1 MFGYVIINQSDLT
14 EEELLRYR
22 QCYCGLCHSLK
33 EQSGNLSRLMLT
45 FDLTFLALLL
55 NAMYEPGER
64 PGEGPCIIHPLKK
77 QTWWQS
83 EMTDYAADMTVLLGY
98 QKLMDDWND
107 DCNPVRLWESLP
119 FKGKYRKIAERY
131 PRQSEVLEDRMA
143 KLSFMEIQG
152 EQDPDKAAGLFG
164 DIMAEIFVYR
174 EDRWAETMRN
184 LGGSLGRFIYMMD
197 AVIDLEKDLKS
208 GNYNPL
214 KELPDAHENHYRDF
228 LEMLLG
234 ETVYYF
240 DKLPI
245 VDDASIIKNILCS
258 GVWSEY
264 VRKFYPDSKE
274 SEKGES

>member
-1 MFGYVIINQSDLT
+1 MFGYVIINQSDLS

-33 EQSGNLSRLMLT
+33 ERSGNLSRLMLT
-45 FDLTFLALLL
+45 FDLTFLTLLL
-55 NAMYEPGER
+55 QALYEKEER
-64 PGEGPCIIHPLKK
+64 ENTGPCIIHPFKK
-77 QTWWQS
+77 QSWWQS
-83 EMTDYAADMTVLLGY
+83 EITDYAADMTVLLGY

-107 DCNPVRLWESLP
+107 DCNPLRLWESLP
-119 FKGKYRKIAERY
+119 FKRHYRHVAQRY

-164 DIMAEIFVYR
+164 DIMAEIFVYQ
-174 EDRWAETMRN
+174 EDYWSDTLRKMGQA
-184 LGGSLGRFIYMMD
+184 LGRFIYLMD
-197 AVIDLEKDLKS
+197 AVVDLEKDRKT

-214 KELPDAHENHYRDF
+214 KELPDSKDNHYRDF

-240 DKLPI
+240 DRLPI
-245 VDDASIIKNILCS
+245 VDDVQIIKNILCS

-264 VRKFYPDSKE
+264 MRKFYPDSEE
-274 SEKGES
+274 SEKGE

>member
-1 MFGYVIINQSDLT
+1 MFGYVVINQSDLS

-33 EQSGNLSRLMLT
+33 ERSGNLSRLMLT
-45 FDLTFLALLL
+45 FDLTFLTLLL
-55 NAMYEPGER
+55 QALYEKEERENA
-64 PGEGPCIIHPLKK
+64 GPCIIHPFKK
-77 QTWWQS
+77 QSWWQS
-83 EMTDYAADMTVLLGY
+83 EITDYAADMTVLLGY

-107 DCNPVRLWESLP
+107 DCNPLRLWESLP
-119 FKGKYRKIAERY
+119 FKRHYRRIAQRY

-164 DIMAEIFVYR
+164 DIMAEIFVYQ
-174 EDRWAETMRN
+174 EDYWSDTLRKMGQA
-184 LGGSLGRFIYMMD
+184 LGRFIYLMD
-197 AVIDLEKDLKS
+197 AVVDLEKDRKT

-214 KELPDAHENHYRDF
+214 KELPDSKDNHYRDF

-240 DKLPI
+240 DRLPI
-245 VDDASIIKNILCS
+245 VDDVQIIKNILCS

-264 VRKFYPDSKE
+264 MRKFYPDSEE
-274 SEKGES
+274 SEKGE

>member
-1 MFGYVIINQSDLT
+1 MFGYVIINQSDLS

-33 EQSGNLSRLMLT
+33 ERSGNLSRLMLT
-45 FDLTFLALLL
+45 FDLTFLTLLL
-55 NAMYEPGER
+55 QALYEKE
-64 PGEGPCIIHPLKK
+64 ESENTGPCIIHPFKK
-77 QTWWQS
+77 QSWWQS
-83 EMTDYAADMTVLLGY
+83 EITDYAADMTVLLGY

-107 DCNPVRLWESLP
+107 DCNPLRLWESLP
-119 FKGKYRKIAERY
+119 FKRYYRRIAQQY

-164 DIMAEIFVYR
+164 DIMAEIFVYQ
-174 EDRWAETMRN
+174 EDYWSDTLRKMGQA
-184 LGGSLGRFIYMMD
+184 LGRFIYLMD
-197 AVIDLEKDLKS
+197 AVVDLEKDRKT

-214 KELPDAHENHYRDF
+214 KELPDAKDNHYRDF

-240 DKLPI
+240 DRLPI
-245 VDDASIIKNILCS
+245 VGDVQIIKNILCS

-264 VRKFYPDSKE
+264 MRKFYPDSEE
-274 SEKGES
+274 SEKGE

>member
-1 MFGYVIINQSDLT
+1 MFGYVIINQSDLS

-33 EQSGNLSRLMLT
+33 ERSGNLSRLMLT
-45 FDLTFLALLL
+45 FDLTFLTLLL
-55 NAMYEPGER
+55 QALYEKE
-64 PGEGPCIIHPLKK
+64 ESENTGPCIIHPFKK
-77 QTWWQS
+77 QFWWQS
-83 EMTDYAADMTVLLGY
+83 EITDYAADMTVLLGY

-107 DCNPVRLWESLP
+107 DCNPLRLWESLP
-119 FKGKYRKIAERY
+119 FKRHYRRVAQRY

-164 DIMAEIFVYR
+164 DIMAEIFVYQ
-174 EDRWAETMRN
+174 EDYWSDTLRKMGQA
-184 LGGSLGRFIYMMD
+184 LGRFIYLMD
-197 AVIDLEKDLKS
+197 AVVDLEKDRKT

-214 KELPDAHENHYRDF
+214 KELPDAKDNHYRDF

-240 DKLPI
+240 DRLPI
-245 VDDASIIKNILCS
+245 VDDVQIIKNILCS

-264 VRKFYPDSKE
+264 MRKFYPDSEK
-274 SEKGES
+274 SEKGE

>member
-1 MFGYVIINQSDLT
+1 MFGYVIINQSDLS

-33 EQSGNLSRLMLT
+33 ERSGNLSRLMLT
-45 FDLTFLALLL
+45 FDLTFLTLLL
-55 NAMYEPGER
+55 QALYEKE
-64 PGEGPCIIHPLKK
+64 ESENTGPCIIHPFKK
-77 QTWWQS
+77 QSWWQS
-83 EMTDYAADMTVLLGY
+83 EITDYAADMTVLLGY

-107 DCNPVRLWESLP
+107 DCNPLRLWESLP
-119 FKGKYRKIAERY
+119 FKRYYRRIAQQY

-164 DIMAEIFVYR
+164 DIMAEIFVYQ
-174 EDRWAETMRN
+174 EDYWAETLRKM
-184 LGGSLGRFIYMMD
+184 GQALGRFIYLMD
-197 AVIDLEKDLKS
+197 AVVDLEKDRKT

-214 KELPDAHENHYRDF
+214 KELPDSKDNHYRDF

-240 DKLPI
+240 DRLPI
-245 VDDASIIKNILCS
+245 VDDVQIIKNILCS

-264 VRKFYPDSKE
+264 MRKFYPDSEE
-274 SEKGES
+274 SEKGE

>member
-1 MFGYVIINQSDLT
+1 MFGYVIINQSDLS

-33 EQSGNLSRLMLT
+33 ERSGNLSRLMLT
-45 FDLTFLALLL
+45 FDLTFLTLLL
-55 NAMYEPGER
+55 QALYEKE
-64 PGEGPCIIHPLKK
+64 ESENTGPCIIHPFKK
-77 QTWWQS
+77 QSWWQS
-83 EMTDYAADMTVLLGY
+83 EITDYAADMTVLLGY

-107 DCNPVRLWESLP
+107 DCNPLRLWESLP
-119 FKGKYRKIAERY
+119 FKRYYRRIAQQY

-164 DIMAEIFVYR
+164 DIMAEIFVYQ
-174 EDRWAETMRN
+174 EDYWSETLRKM
-184 LGGSLGRFIYMMD
+184 GQALGRFIYLMD
-197 AVIDLEKDLKS
+197 AVVDLEKDRKT

-214 KELPDAHENHYRDF
+214 KELPDAKDNHYRDF

-240 DKLPI
+240 DRLPI
-245 VDDASIIKNILCS
+245 VDDVQIIKNILCS

-264 VRKFYPDSKE
+264 MRKFYPDSEE
-274 SEKGES
+274 SEKGE

>member
-1 MFGYVIINQSDLT
+1 MFGYVIINRSDLS

-33 EQSGNLSRLMLT
+33 ERSGNLSRLMLT
-45 FDLTFLALLL
+45 FDLTFLTLLL
-55 NAMYEPGER
+55 QALYEKEER
-64 PGEGPCIIHPLKK
+64 ENTGPCIIHPFKK
-77 QTWWQS
+77 QSWWQS
-83 EMTDYAADMTVLLGY
+83 EITDYAADMTVLLGY

-107 DCNPVRLWESLP
+107 DCNPLRLWESLP
-119 FKGKYRKIAERY
+119 FKRHYRRIAQRY

-164 DIMAEIFVYR
+164 DIMAEIFVYQ
-174 EDRWAETMRN
+174 EDYWSDTLRKMGQA
-184 LGGSLGRFIYMMD
+184 LGRFIYLMD
-197 AVIDLEKDLKS
+197 AVVDLEKDRKT

-214 KELPDAHENHYRDF
+214 KGLPDSKDNHYRDF

-240 DKLPI
+240 DRLPI
-245 VDDASIIKNILCS
+245 VDDVQIIKNILCS

-264 VRKFYPDSKE
+264 MRKFYPDSEE
-274 SEKGES
+274 SEKGE

>member
-1 MFGYVIINQSDLT
+1 MFGYVVINQSDLS

-33 EQSGNLSRLMLT
+33 ERSGNLSRLMLT
-45 FDLTFLALLL
+45 FDLTFLTLLL
-55 NAMYEPGER
+55 QALYEKAER
-64 PGEGPCIIHPLKK
+64 ENTGPCIIHPFKK
-77 QTWWQS
+77 QSWWQS
-83 EMTDYAADMTVLLGY
+83 EITDYAADMTVLLGY

-107 DCNPVRLWESLP
+107 DCNPLRLWESLP
-119 FKGKYRKIAERY
+119 FKRHYRRVAQRY

-164 DIMAEIFVYR
+164 DIMAEIFVYQ
-174 EDRWAETMRN
+174 EDYWSDTLRKMGQA
-184 LGGSLGRFIYMMD
+184 LGRFIYLMD
-197 AVIDLEKDLKS
+197 AVVDLEKDRKT

-214 KELPDAHENHYRDF
+214 KELPDAKDNHYRDF

-240 DKLPI
+240 DRLPI
-245 VDDASIIKNILCS
+245 VDDVQIIKNILCS
-258 GVWSEY
+258 GVWSKY
-264 VRKFYPDSKE
+264 MRKFYPDSEE
-274 SEKGES
+274 SEKGE

>member
-1 MFGYVIINQSDLT
+1 MFGYVIINQSDLS

-33 EQSGNLSRLMLT
+33 ERSGNLSRLMLT
-45 FDLTFLALLL
+45 FDLTFLTLLL
-55 NAMYEPGER
+55 QALYEKEER
-64 PGEGPCIIHPLKK
+64 ENTGPCIIHPFKK
-77 QTWWQS
+77 QSWWQS
-83 EMTDYAADMTVLLGY
+83 EITDYAADMTVLLGY

-107 DCNPVRLWESLP
+107 DCNPLRLWESLP
-119 FKGKYRKIAERY
+119 FKRHYRRVAQRY

-164 DIMAEIFVYR
+164 DIMAEIFVYQ
-174 EDRWAETMRN
+174 EDYWSDTLRKMGQA
-184 LGGSLGRFIYMMD
+184 LGRFIYLMD
-197 AVIDLEKDLKS
+197 AVVDLEKDRKT

-214 KELPDAHENHYRDF
+214 KELPDSKDNHYRDF

-240 DKLPI
+240 DRLPI
-245 VDDASIIKNILCS
+245 VDDVQIIKNILCS

-264 VRKFYPDSKE
+264 MRKFYPDSEE
-274 SEKGES
+274 SEKGE

>member
-1 MFGYVIINQSDLT
+1 MFGYVIINQSDLS

-33 EQSGNLSRLMLT
+33 ERSGNLSRLMLT
-45 FDLTFLALLL
+45 FDLTFLTLLL
-55 NAMYEPGER
+55 QALYEKE
-64 PGEGPCIIHPLKK
+64 ESENTGPCIIHPFKK
-77 QTWWQS
+77 QSWWQS
-83 EMTDYAADMTVLLGY
+83 EITDYAADMTVLLGY

-107 DCNPVRLWESLP
+107 DCNPLRLWESLP
-119 FKGKYRKIAERY
+119 FKRHYRRVAQRY

-164 DIMAEIFVYR
+164 DIMEEIFVYQ
-174 EDRWAETMRN
+174 EDYWSDTLRKMGQA
-184 LGGSLGRFIYMMD
+184 LGRFIYLMD
-197 AVIDLEKDLKS
+197 AVVDLEKDRKT

-214 KELPDAHENHYRDF
+214 KELPDSKDNHYRDF

-240 DKLPI
+240 DRLPI
-245 VDDASIIKNILCS
+245 VDDVQIIKNILCS

-264 VRKFYPDSKE
+264 MRKFYPDSEE
-274 SEKGES
+274 SEKGE

>member
-1 MFGYVIINQSDLT
+1 MFGYVIINQSDLS

-33 EQSGNLSRLMLT
+33 ERSGNLSRLMLT
-45 FDLTFLALLL
+45 FDLTFLTLLL
-55 NAMYEPGER
+55 QALYEKE
-64 PGEGPCIIHPLKK
+64 ESENTGPCIIHPFKK
-77 QTWWQS
+77 QSWWQS
-83 EMTDYAADMTVLLGY
+83 EITDYAADMTVLLGY

-107 DCNPVRLWESLP
+107 DCNPLRLWESLP
-119 FKGKYRKIAERY
+119 FKRHYRRIAQRY

-164 DIMAEIFVYR
+164 DIMAEIFVYQ
-174 EDRWAETMRN
+174 EDYWSDTLRKMGQA
-184 LGGSLGRFIYMMD
+184 LGRFIYLMD
-197 AVIDLEKDLKS
+197 AVVDLEKDRKT

-214 KELPDAHENHYRDF
+214 KELPDSKDNHYRDF

-240 DKLPI
+240 DRLPI
-245 VDDASIIKNILCS
+245 VDDVQIIKNILCS

-264 VRKFYPDSKE
+264 MRKFYPDSEE
-274 SEKGES
+274 SEKGE

>member
-1 MFGYVIINQSDLT
+1 MFGYVIINQSDLS

-33 EQSGNLSRLMLT
+33 ERSGNLSRLMLT
-45 FDLTFLALLL
+45 FDLTFLTLLL
-55 NAMYEPGER
+55 QALYEKE
-64 PGEGPCIIHPLKK
+64 ESENTGPCIIHPFKK
-77 QTWWQS
+77 QSWWQS
-83 EMTDYAADMTVLLGY
+83 EITDYAADMTVLLGY

-107 DCNPVRLWESLP
+107 DCNPLRLWESLP
-119 FKGKYRKIAERY
+119 FKRHYRRVAQRY

-164 DIMAEIFVYR
+164 DIMAEIFVYQ
-174 EDRWAETMRN
+174 EDYWAETLRKM
-184 LGGSLGRFIYMMD
+184 GQALGRFIYLMD
-197 AVIDLEKDLKS
+197 AVVDLEKDRKT

-214 KELPDAHENHYRDF
+214 KELPDSKDNHYRDF

-240 DKLPI
+240 DRLPI
-245 VDDASIIKNILCS
+245 VDDVQIIKNILCS

-264 VRKFYPDSKE
+264 MRKFYPDSEE
-274 SEKGES
+274 SEKGE

>member
-1 MFGYVIINQSDLT
+1 MFGYVIINQSDLS

-33 EQSGNLSRLMLT
+33 ERSGNLSRLMLT
-45 FDLTFLALLL
+45 FDLTFLTLLL
-55 NAMYEPGER
+55 QALYEKEER
-64 PGEGPCIIHPLKK
+64 ENTGPCIIHPFKK
-77 QTWWQS
+77 QSWWQS
-83 EMTDYAADMTVLLGY
+83 EITDYAADMTVLLGY

-107 DCNPVRLWESLP
+107 DCNPLRLWESLP
-119 FKGKYRKIAERY
+119 FKRHYRRIAQRY

-164 DIMAEIFVYR
+164 DIMAEIFVYQ
-174 EDRWAETMRN
+174 EDYWSDTLRKMGQA
-184 LGGSLGRFIYMMD
+184 LGRFIYLMD
-197 AVIDLEKDLKS
+197 AVVDLEKDRKT

-214 KELPDAHENHYRDF
+214 KELPDAKDNHYRDF

-240 DKLPI
+240 DRLPI
-245 VDDASIIKNILCS
+245 VDDVQIIKNILCS

-264 VRKFYPDSKE
+264 MRKFYPDSEE
-274 SEKGES
+274 SEKGE

>member
-1 MFGYVIINQSDLT
+1 MFGYVIINQSDLS

-33 EQSGNLSRLMLT
+33 ERSGNLSRLMLT
-45 FDLTFLALLL
+45 FDLTFLTLLFQAL
-55 NAMYEPGER
+55 YEKE
-64 PGEGPCIIHPLKK
+64 ESENTGPCIIHPFKK
-77 QTWWQS
+77 QSWWQS
-83 EMTDYAADMTVLLGY
+83 EITDYAADMTVLLGY

-107 DCNPVRLWESLP
+107 DCNPLRLWESLP
-119 FKGKYRKIAERY
+119 FKRYYRRIAQQY

-164 DIMAEIFVYR
+164 DIMAEIFVYQ
-174 EDRWAETMRN
+174 EDYWSETLRKM
-184 LGGSLGRFIYMMD
+184 GQALGRFIYLMD
-197 AVIDLEKDLKS
+197 AVVDLEKDRKT

-214 KELPDAHENHYRDF
+214 KELPDAKDNHYRDF

-240 DKLPI
+240 DRLPI
-245 VDDASIIKNILCS
+245 VDDVQIIKNILCS

-264 VRKFYPDSKE
+264 MRKFYPDSEE
-274 SEKGES
+274 SEKGE

>member
-1 MFGYVIINQSDLT
+1 MFGYVIINQSDLS

-33 EQSGNLSRLMLT
+33 ERSGNLSRLMLT
-45 FDLTFLALLL
+45 FDLAFLTLLL
-55 NAMYEPGER
+55 QALYEKEER
-64 PGEGPCIIHPLKK
+64 ENTGPCIIHPFKK
-77 QTWWQS
+77 QSWWQS
-83 EMTDYAADMTVLLGY
+83 EITDYAADMTVLLGY

-107 DCNPVRLWESLP
+107 DCNPLRLWESLP
-119 FKGKYRKIAERY
+119 FKRHYRRIAQRY

-164 DIMAEIFVYR
+164 DIMAEIFVYQ
-174 EDRWAETMRN
+174 EDYWSDTLRKMGQA
-184 LGGSLGRFIYMMD
+184 LGRFIYLMD
-197 AVIDLEKDLKS
+197 AVVDLEKDRKT

-214 KELPDAHENHYRDF
+214 KELPDSKDNHYRDF

-240 DKLPI
+240 DRLPI
-245 VDDASIIKNILCS
+245 VDDVQIIKNILCS

-264 VRKFYPDSKE
+264 MRKFYPDSEE
-274 SEKGES
+274 SEKGE

>member
-1 MFGYVIINQSDLT
+1 MFGYVIINQSDLS
-14 EEELLRYR
+14 EEDLLRYR

-33 EQSGNLSRLMLT
+33 ERNGNMSRLMLT
-45 FDLTFLALLL
+45 FDLTFLTLLL
-55 NAMYEPGER
+55 QALYEKEER
-64 PGEGPCIIHPLKK
+64 EGNGPCIIHPFK
-77 QTWWQS
+77 QQSWWQS
-83 EMTDYAADMTVLLGY
+83 EITSYAADMTVLLGY

-107 DCNPVRLWESLP
+107 DCNPLKLWASLP
-119 FKGKYRKIAERY
+119 FKQHYRRIMQQY

-174 EDRWAETMRN
+174 EDHWSDTLRKMGA
-184 LGGSLGRFIYMMD
+184 SLGRFIYMMD
-197 AVIDLEKDLKS
+197 AVVDLEKDRKT

-214 KELPDAHENHYRDF
+214 KDLPDAKDNHYRDF

-245 VDDASIIKNILCS
+245 VDDVQIIKNILCS

-264 VRKFYPDSKE
+264 MRKFYPDSKE
-274 SEKGES
+274 SEKGE

>member
-1 MFGYVIINQSDLT
+1 MFGYVIINQSDLS

-33 EQSGNLSRLMLT
+33 ERSGNLSRLMLT
-45 FDLTFLALLL
+45 FDLTFLTLLL
-55 NAMYEPGER
+55 QALYEKEER
-64 PGEGPCIIHPLKK
+64 ENTGPCIIHPFKK
-77 QTWWQS
+77 QSWWQS
-83 EMTDYAADMTVLLGY
+83 EITDYAADMTVLLGY

-107 DCNPVRLWESLP
+107 DCNPLRLWESLP
-119 FKGKYRKIAERY
+119 FKRHYRRIAQRY

-164 DIMAEIFVYR
+164 DIMAEIFVYQ
-174 EDRWAETMRN
+174 EDYWSDTLRKMGQA
-184 LGGSLGRFIYMMD
+184 LGRFIYLMD
-197 AVIDLEKDLKS
+197 AVVDLEKDRKT

-214 KELPDAHENHYRDF
+214 KELPDSKDNHYRDF

-240 DKLPI
+240 DRLPI
-245 VDDASIIKNILCS
+245 VDDVQIIKNILCS

-264 VRKFYPDSKE
+264 MRKFYPDSEE
-274 SEKGES
+274 SEKGE

>member
-1 MFGYVIINQSDLT
+1 MFGYVIINQSDLS

-33 EQSGNLSRLMLT
+33 ERSGNLSRLMLT
-45 FDLTFLALLL
+45 FDLTFLTLLL
-55 NAMYEPGER
+55 QALYEKE
-64 PGEGPCIIHPLKK
+64 ESENTGPCIIHPFKK
-77 QTWWQS
+77 QSWWQS
-83 EMTDYAADMTVLLGY
+83 EITDYAADMTVLLGY

-107 DCNPVRLWESLP
+107 DCNPLRLWESLP
-119 FKGKYRKIAERY
+119 FKRYYRRIAQQY

-164 DIMAEIFVYR
+164 DIMAEIFVYQ
-174 EDRWAETMRN
+174 EDYWSDTLRKMGQA
-184 LGGSLGRFIYMMD
+184 LGRFIYLMD
-197 AVIDLEKDLKS
+197 AVVDLEKDRKT

-214 KELPDAHENHYRDF
+214 KELPDAKDNHYRDF

-240 DKLPI
+240 DRLPI
-245 VDDASIIKNILCS
+245 VDDVQIIKNILCS

-264 VRKFYPDSKE
+264 MRKFYPDSEE
-274 SEKGES
+274 SEKGE